1 MANRRVVIVGGGF
14 AGINC
19 ARELGNVS
27 GIEVT
32 LIDRRNHHL
41 FQPLLYQVAMAGLS
55 PADIAVPIRALLA
68 PFRNVF
74 VVQGDVTAITLPAVD
89 QAGAVHAAGHEYPF
103 DYLVLA
109 AGAQHAYF
117 GHEEWEENAPGL
129 KSLEQATEIRRRV
142 LSAFERAETTDAPD
156 ERRAQLTFIV
166 VGGGPT
172 GVELAGAIGEMS
184 RFTLSR
190 NFRSIDPKLT
200 RVMLIEAGP
209 RILPSFSEQ
218 SAARATRDL
227 EKLGVQVWTSSRVTQ
242 ISDEGVQVSGETLRA
257 KTVLWAAGVQ
267 ASPTGSWLPVP
278 RDQAGRV
285 IVEPDLSIP
294 GFPGIFVAGDQASL
308 RTELQ
313 PRGLP
318 GVATVALQQGR
329 FLGQLI
335 QREARSKARQPFVY
349 WDKGQ
354 MATIGRRRAVLES
367 GGLRM
372 SGILAWWAW
381 LLVHIYYLS
390 GFRNRIFV
398 LLSWAWSYL
407 TFARGARLIVSKD
420 WRSYPAAP
428 VKPS

>member
-1 MANRRVVIVGGGF
+1 
-14 AGINC
+14 
-19 ARELGNVS
+19 
-27 GIEVT
+27 
-32 LIDRRNHHL
+32 
-41 FQPLLYQVAMAGLS
+41 
-55 PADIAVPIRALLA
+55 
-68 PFRNVF
+68 
-74 VVQGDVTAITLPAVD
+74 
-89 QAGAVHAAGHEYPF
+89 
-103 DYLVLA
+103 
-109 AGAQHAYF
+109 
-117 GHEEWEENAPGL
+117 
-129 KSLEQATEIRRRV
+129 
-142 LSAFERAETTDAPD
+142 
-156 ERRAQLTFIV
+156 
-166 VGGGPT
+166 
-172 GVELAGAIGEMS
+172 
-184 RFTLSR
+184 
-190 NFRSIDPKLT
+190 
-200 RVMLIEAGP
+200 
-209 RILPSFSEQ
+209 LPSFSEQ